1 MTTYI
6 KRVNFVPINTFV
18 EYEEAI
24 EDELLALEDL
34 ADSIEDITKVIDDK
48 DDDAEFYE
56 ETRSLKREAQD
67 LFDTASN
74 LKKLIKDYAT
84 KLAAESISISVSGE

>member
-6 KRVNFVPINTFV
+6 KRFNLVPINTFV

-34 ADSIEDITKVIDDK
+34 AASIEDIARVIED
-48 DDDAEFYE
+48 
-56 ETRSLKREAQD
+56 
-67 LFDTASN
+67 
-74 LKKLIKDYAT
+74 
-84 KLAAESISISVSGE
+84 

>member
-6 KRVNFVPINTFV
+6 KRFNLVPINTFV

-34 ADSIEDITKVIDDK
+34 ADSLEDIAKTIDDR
-48 DDDAEFYE
+48 DEDVEFYE

-74 LKKLIKDYAT
+74 LKKLIKDYTT
-84 KLAAESISISVSGE
+84 KLAESIPGPGE